1 MANRDL
7 TPWSG
12 TRGLSAF
19 DPLTSFRRQ
28 MDELFDTFLSPAEG
42 RSFAA
47 PMERWPSIDLREND
61 QAYTVTADL
70 PGLDPKDVEL
80 NLRDNILTI
89 SGEKRQEHREEDGG
103 RTYTERTYGRF
114 QRAIPLD
121 GEIDVDKVEADF
133 RNGVLTVTLP
143 KNPKAAEKT
152 RRIEIKGAG
161 NGETQRS

>member
-12 TRGLSAF
+12 GRGLSAF

-47 PMERWPSIDLREND
+47 PMERWPSIDLREDD

-70 PGLDPKDVEL
+70 PGLEAKDVEL
-80 NLRDNILTI
+80 NLRDDVLTI
-89 SGEKRQEHREEDGG
+89 SGEKRQEHREEDRG
-103 RTYTERTYGRF
+103 RSYTERTYGRF
-114 QRAIPLD
+114 QRAIPLE
-121 GEIDVDKVEADF
+121 GEVDADKVEADF
-133 RNGVLTVTLP
+133 RNGVLKVTLP
-143 KNPKAAEKT
+143 KNPKTAEKT
-152 RRIEIKGAG
+152 RRIEVRSGG
-161 NGETQRS
+161 NGETARS